1 MEGNLNRWKYD
12 YLRIPRFSGKL
23 EEDVRNLL
31 LSNGKDKTL
40 AHVLAVAS
48 ANGQIAGRYG
58 LDREICIACGLL
70 HDISAILRPADMLS
84 HAQGEGLSVDESEER
99 FPFLLHQRF
108 ARMLSEDLFGIQEM
122 RILSAVEC
130 HSTLKANPSV
140 YDMSLFVADKLSW
153 DKEGRPPY
161 FQVVSTALDCTL
173 EAASLAYMDYIVD
186 NKMILLPH
194 RWFSQGR
201 ESLQKR
207 SV

>member
-1 MEGNLNRWKYD
+1 M
-12 YLRIPRFSGKL
+12 PQ
-23 EEDVRNLL
+23 EDVRRLL
-31 LSNGKDKTL
+31 LSNGKNKTL
-40 AHVLAVAS
+40 AHVTAVANT
-48 ANGQIAGRYG
+48 NGQIAERYG

-84 HAQGEGLSVDESEER
+84 YAQGEGFSVDESEER

-108 ARMLSEDLFGIQEM
+108 ARMLSVDLFGIQDM

-130 HSTLKANPSV
+130 HSTLKANPST
-140 YDMSLFVADKLSW
+140 YDMALFVADKLSW
-153 DKEGRPPY
+153 DKEGQPPY
-161 FQVVSTALDCTL
+161 FRIVFTALDCSL

-186 NKMILLPH
+186 NNMILLPH

-201 ESLQKR
+201 EFLRKK